1 MEGLGIEEKI
11 GVMCSPLGKCFKDN
25 SLRAVG
31 NKEKSHTC
39 ALDSRPTGI
48 GMEDSGRE
56 VRPPSHTPHDIQ
68 KKKKALWERLALP
81 LTSFPMLLP
90 GSQHCHLCIC
100 IYINASIGNIHCCFV
115 PDFDLPMGEVLNIFI
130 RSFSAPATLNQL
142 ATN

>member
-48 GMEDSGRE
+48 GTEDSGRE

-90 GSQHCHLCIC
+90 GSQHSHHFNVFSLHLHLYKCV
-100 IYINASIGNIHCCFV
+100 YRKH
-115 PDFDLPMGEVLNIFI
+115 
-130 RSFSAPATLNQL
+130 TLL
-142 ATN
+142 FRTRF